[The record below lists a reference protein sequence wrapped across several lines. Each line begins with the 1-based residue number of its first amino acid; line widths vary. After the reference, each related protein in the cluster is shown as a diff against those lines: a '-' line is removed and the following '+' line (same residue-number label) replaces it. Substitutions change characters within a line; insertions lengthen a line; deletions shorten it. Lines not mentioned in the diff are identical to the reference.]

1 MIFTTKCRKSGGLD
15 NLRPLRKC
23 RSSKKSSVILR
34 SRGSK
39 PRPERSRRGKASG
52 RCVLPEDSVEP
63 ESKDLC
69 GLNAEAHR
77 IANGPRRRAAGW
89 LLQERVKAV
98 FDYHLAKGPRSFDSA
113 QPNAK
118 ANVSSPFAL
127 LRMTDLGRE
136 AFAEVSSC
144 PGHRVCGALLLK
156 YPRQGRC

>member
-1 MIFTTKCRKSGGLD
+1 MKRYYTPSLDRGLLD
-15 NLRPLRKC
+15 AEQSHHCAQVMRQG
-23 RSSKKSSVILR
+23 V
-34 SRGSK
+34 G
-39 PRPERSRRGKASG
+39 
-52 RCVLPEDSVEP
+52 
-63 ESKDLC
+63 DLF
-69 GLNAEAHR
+69 
-77 IANGPRRRAAGW
+77 
-89 LLQERVKAV
+89 AV